1 MWCYFLVASVGV
13 HVRLSRTDYVN
24 EYRHTFH
31 TYPDILHIMRILQ
44 PDVDQNARVSN
55 RSQHCYNV
63 LNIGEVATMNAR

>member
-13 HVRLSRTDYVN
+13 HVGLSRTDYVN

-31 TYPDILHIMRILQ
+31 PDILRILQ
-44 PDVDQNARVSN
+44 AVVDQNASVSN
-55 RSQHCYNV
+55 RSQHCYSV